1 MYGTLLIW
9 KPIKKSNDDIP
20 PLIIEGKTFYDYR
33 NIANIFY
40 SCFKNVTDKM
50 SENDPI
56 TNNVAANDAHPFT
69 YLHQIFTKLFPN
81 IILTLV
87 SSKEITEIIKS
98 LKWKNSYGYNEIPTK
113 LLKISLPFIMSPLT
127 YKINRLLSMGTFPA

>member
-1 MYGTLLIW
+1 MENN
-9 KPIKKSNDDIP
+9 KKNNDDIP
-20 PLIIEGKTFYDYR
+20 PLVIEVKTFYDYM
-33 NIANIFY
+33 IT
-40 SCFKNVTDKM
+40 NVTDKM
-50 SENDPI
+50 SENDPM
-56 TNNVAANDAHPFT
+56 TNNVAANNAHPLT
-69 YLHQIFTKLFPN
+69 YLCQIFNKSFPN
-81 IILTLV
+81 IILTPV